1 MPVEAIIASRTGE
14 ALMGNED
21 WLRIIVVSHELPGR
35 ARNLGVKHSTSS
47 ILLFLDDD
55 ARMSRESLESAI
67 KKFED
72 PEVGVVGGP
81 NLTLEPASYWQRVS
95 GLVLSSPFATAS
107 MVWRYRKASEKAREV
122 DETRLTSC
130 NLLIR
135 RDVFE
140 KVGGFPEDIFP
151 GEEVV
156 LLHRIKKSGYKI
168 IYDPNFVAYHRR
180 RGFWGHV
187 NSVFRYGYGRIL
199 AISVDKGIF
208 KPLFATPSIGL
219 LVFLLST
226 LYAPAFVFLSLGYF
240 SLVVLESV
248 KHSVRYGRVEC
259 FPGMVIL
266 MPLHHLAYALG
277 FIWGLLFCGFKR
289 IMKAMR

>member
-1 MPVEAIIASRTGE
+1 MLVEAIIASRTGK
-14 ALMGNED
+14 ALMENED
-21 WLRIIVVSHELPGR
+21 WLGLIIVPHELPGR
-35 ARNLGVKHSTSS
+35 ARNFGAKRSTAS

-55 ARMSRESLESAI
+55 ARLPRESLESAI

-72 PEVGVVGGP
+72 PRVGVVGGP
-81 NLTLEPASYWQRVS
+81 NLTLESCGYWQRVS
-95 GLVLSSPFATAS
+95 GLVLSSSLATAS
-107 MVWRYRKASEKAREV
+107 MVWRYRKASEKMREV

-130 NLLIR
+130 NLLVR

-151 GEEVV
+151 GEEIV

-168 IYDPNFVAYHRR
+168 IYDPDFVAYHRR
-180 RGFWGHV
+180 REFWGHV
-187 NSVFRYGYGRIL
+187 KSVFKYGYGRIL

-208 KPLFATPSIGL
+208 KPLFAAPSIGL

-289 IMKAMR
+289 IMKAVR